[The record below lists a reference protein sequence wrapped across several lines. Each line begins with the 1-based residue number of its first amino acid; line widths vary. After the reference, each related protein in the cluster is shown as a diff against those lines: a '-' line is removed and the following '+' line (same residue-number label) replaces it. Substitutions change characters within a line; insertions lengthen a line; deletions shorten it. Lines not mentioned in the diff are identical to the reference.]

1 MKRLIITLVLGLLI
15 LPSISFAQS
24 YYSYTSEQLALRT
37 DLFNFLKEQG
47 YMPEVDYFGI
57 IEFKCEFLS
66 YYIKVSDTDENP
78 MFVEFYRI
86 FRLSDKYEY
95 SEETIAIALN
105 KLNQYK
111 GVKVYCEAN
120 NYIIISA
127 ELFVRNAEPVKSAFY
142 ILKSI
147 IDAAESEFPDEC
159 KNVGSV
165 SSSSSSN
172 SISEIPF
179 IITKLEVANADE
191 NKNIIQDYGETIWD
205 YKTKFL
211 TPRITVKPFKSTG
224 TYTIF
229 VKLYKDGSLRT
240 GTSSPSGYSY
250 VNTVTISGNSSQVSP
265 SQVGDLRQQGIGVP
279 VSTAL
284 KYGMGI
290 IVSVVRHSKLYK
302 QIMSACGCFHM
313 PT

>member
-24 YYSYTSEQLALRT
+24 YYSYTSEELALRT

-47 YMPEVDYFGI
+47 YMPEVDDFGY
-57 IEFKCEFLS
+57 IEFECEGQS
-66 YYIKVSDTDENP
+66 YYILVSHTDENP
-78 MFVEFYRI
+78 MYVQLYRI
-86 FRLSDKYEY
+86 FGLPDEYEY

-105 KLNQYK
+105 KLNK
-111 GVKVYCEAN
+111 FRRVKVFCEDNTIFIVA
-120 NYIIISA
+120 A
-127 ELFVRNAEPVKSAFY
+127 LFVRNAEPVKSAFY
-142 ILKSI
+142 TLKSI
-147 IDAAESEFPDEC
+147 IDLVESEVLDEC

-165 SSSSSSN
+165 SSSSNSN

-250 VNTVTISGNSSQVSP
+250 ANTVTISGNSSQVFTLSGWG
-265 SQVGDLRQQGIGVP
+265 SKTAGHWSTGEYRFEIWYDDYCIG
-279 VSTAL
+279 
-284 KYGMGI
+284 
-290 IVSVVRHSKLYK
+290 SKTFK
-302 QIMSACGCFHM
+302 VI
-313 PT
+313 